1 MGSDIAL
8 EGTVDSAKMDALL
21 AKISKTLDLPAANA
35 TLSVTNGSI
44 EVVEGKQG
52 KVVDK
57 EALSNAL
64 TNLLFTFHSTEL
76 PIPMV
81 ITSPDLS
88 AVDITP
94 ALEQANVMIS
104 ADLSV
109 TFKGNTVG
117 TLTPAQI
124 VNCIDVAPGTGADGS
139 KTVPILSA
147 AKMTDIFDAIEPQV
161 TTPGVN
167 ATFDVDTETK
177 TLKLVEGSDGE
188 GLDREGTAAALTQS
202 AMSTTNRT
210 VEVVL
215 KPIPPDRTTDEVQ
228 AMGIKD
234 LLGDYKTTP
243 YVGTKN
249 RQINVRLATSLCSGV
264 FLAPGEEFNT
274 DQRLGIRDAAH
285 GWAAAPGIVGPGQL
299 EDVPGGGICQVSTTL
314 FNAALEAGLEITKRF
329 NHSIYISHYP
339 AGRDATVTAG
349 GKNMCFRNDT
359 ANYIFIY
366 GWSSG
371 INTHFYIFGVN
382 DGRKAQISFSGFS
395 IGGTMPTETVI
406 DKSLAV
412 GATKEDFEGQRSR
425 SCSITRTVTYADGT
439 TKSQTWSSRW
449 NMLPKVILT
458 NPYPTTTTIKK
469 PASTTTTVKKPASTT
484 TTVKKPKPTTTT
496 TTP

>member
-1 MGSDIAL
+1 MPDGAWDLHRRAGGGLQPRWRLTRDGDPLQLDWDQQVRSCTSVATDIAA
-8 EGTVDSAKMDALL
+8 GRHRWTAAKVDALL
-21 AKISKTLDLPAANA
+21 AQDRRRSSGRAGGQRHAW
-35 TLSVTNGSI
+35 SVDERFGREWRRASRASA
-44 EVVEGKQG
+44 
-52 KVVDK
+52 VDK
-57 EALSNAL
+57 EALRATLSPS
-64 TNLLFTFHSTEL
+64 LLFTFHSTEL

-167 ATFDVDTETK
+167 ATLDVDTETK

-285 GWAAAPGIVGPGQL
+285 GVGRGSRHSGARPTRKTCPAEGSAR
-299 EDVPGGGICQVSTTL
+299 CQRPCSMP
-314 FNAALEAGLEITKRF
+314 RW
-329 NHSIYISHYP
+329 
-339 AGRDATVTAG
+339 RQ
-349 GKNMCFRNDT
+349 
-359 ANYIFIY
+359 
-366 GWSSG
+366 GW
-371 INTHFYIFGVN
+371 
-382 DGRKAQISFSGFS
+382 
-395 IGGTMPTETVI
+395 
-406 DKSLAV
+406 
-412 GATKEDFEGQRSR
+412 RSP
-425 SCSITRTVTYADGT
+425 S
-439 TKSQTWSSRW
+439 
-449 NMLPKVILT
+449 
-458 NPYPTTTTIKK
+458 
-469 PASTTTTVKKPASTT
+469 ASTTPSTSAITPPAA
-484 TTVKKPKPTTTT
+484 
-496 TTP
+496 TPR